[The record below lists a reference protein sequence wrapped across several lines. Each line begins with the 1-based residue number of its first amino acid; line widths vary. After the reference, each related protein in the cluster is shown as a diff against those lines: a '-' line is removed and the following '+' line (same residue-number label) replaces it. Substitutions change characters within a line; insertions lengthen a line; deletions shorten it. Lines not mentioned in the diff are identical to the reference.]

1 MTFPP
6 ARPEDVRAT
15 SVTMIGRLAVRRG
28 GTVLRAHQ
36 LGGPKPRQ
44 ILEILLLNIGRP
56 VSKDRLIDLLWGDT
70 RPNEAV
76 TSIESYVSVLRRH
89 LQPGSGRHGPLG
101 TTTGG
106 YQIEAS
112 SVDLDLARFDALVLR
127 AQHANPSA
135 AYPLL
140 IDALSLTTG
149 PLLADELRPAWAQDE
164 RRRHAAVV
172 TAARVQASVTAAA
185 IGRLPAAIHW
195 ANQALLDDP
204 VNEAAWTA
212 LILALENSGQLAEG
226 LRGFAR
232 YRSILDR
239 ELGCAPSKT
248 LCEAHLRLLL
258 ATANSQG
265 ELSDAMSALLV
276 LHDQLVST
284 ATGGARTHSMAD
296 SSARAAVLA
305 AEHVLTSFIRRV
317 GVSAT
322 SP

>member
-1 MTFPP
+1 MTSPP
-6 ARPEDVRAT
+6 ARPENVRAT
-15 SVTMIGRLAVRRG
+15 SVTMIGSLAVRRG

-70 RPNEAV
+70 PPHEAV
-76 TSIESYVSVLRRH
+76 TAIESYVSVLRRH

-112 SVDLDLARFDALVLR
+112 SVDLDLARFDALVLT

-149 PLLADELRPAWAQDE
+149 PLLADELKPTWAEDE
-164 RRRHAAVV
+164 RRRHAAFV
-172 TAARVQASVTAAA
+172 TSARVQASVAAA
-185 IGRLPAAIHW
+185 ATGQLPAAIHW

-204 VNEAAWTA
+204 VNEAAWTT

-232 YRSILDR
+232 YRSVLDR
-239 ELGCAPSKT
+239 ELACAPSKT
-248 LCEAHLRLLL
+248 LYEAHLRLLL

-265 ELSDAMSALLV
+265 GELSDAISALLV
-276 LHDQLVST
+276 LHDQFFST
-284 ATGGARTHSMAD
+284 ATGGARTHTGDASV
-296 SSARAAVLA
+296 RAAVLA
-305 AEHVLTSFIRRV
+305 AEHVLTSFLRRV
-317 GVSAT
+317 SISAT
-322 SP
+322 SR

>member
-1 MTFPP
+1 MTSPP
-6 ARPEDVRAT
+6 ARPENVRAT
-15 SVTMIGRLAVRRG
+15 SVTMIGSLAVRRG

-70 RPNEAV
+70 PPHEAV
-76 TSIESYVSVLRRH
+76 TAIESYVSVLRRH

-112 SVDLDLARFDALVLR
+112 SVDLDLARFDALVLT

-149 PLLADELRPAWAQDE
+149 PLLADELKPTWAEDE

-172 TAARVQASVTAAA
+172 TSARVQASVAAA
-185 IGRLPAAIHW
+185 ATGQLPAAIHW

-204 VNEAAWTA
+204 VNEAAWTT

-226 LRGFAR
+226 LRGFAC
-232 YRSILDR
+232 YRSMLDR

-248 LCEAHLRLLL
+248 LCEAHSRLLL

-284 ATGGARTHSMAD
+284 ATGGARTHNTSDA
-296 SSARAAVLA
+296 SARAAVLA
-305 AEHVLTSFIRRV
+305 AEHVLTSFLRRV

-322 SP
+322 SR

>member
-1 MTFPP
+1 MTSPP
-6 ARPEDVRAT
+6 ARPENVRAT
-15 SVTMIGRLAVRRG
+15 SVTMIGSLAVRRG

-70 RPNEAV
+70 PPNEAV

-112 SVDLDLARFDALVLR
+112 SVDLDLARFDALVLT
-127 AQHANPSA
+127 AQHTNPTA

-140 IDALSLTTG
+140 IDALSLITG

-164 RRRHAAVV
+164 RRRHAGAV

-185 IGRLPAAIHW
+185 TGRLPAAIHW

-212 LILALENSGQLAEG
+212 LILALENSGQLTEG
-226 LRGFAR
+226 LRAFAR
-232 YRSILDR
+232 CRSVLDR

-248 LCEAHLRLLL
+248 LCETHSRLLL
-258 ATANSQG
+258 ATAYSQG
-265 ELSDAMSALLV
+265 GPSDAMSALLV
-276 LHDQLVST
+276 LHDYLVST
-284 ATGGARTHSMAD
+284 VTGGARTQSTAD
-296 SSARAAVLA
+296 ATARAAVLA
-305 AEHVLTSFIRRV
+305 AERVLTSFIRRV
-317 GVSAT
+317 NDSAT
-322 SP
+322 SR